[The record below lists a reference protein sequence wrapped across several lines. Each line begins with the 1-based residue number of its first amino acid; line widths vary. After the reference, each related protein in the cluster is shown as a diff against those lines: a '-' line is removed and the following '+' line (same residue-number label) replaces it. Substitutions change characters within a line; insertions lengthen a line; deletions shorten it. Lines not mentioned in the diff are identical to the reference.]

1 MIQHHTRM
9 NAAAQSALFQSM
21 HADRK
26 RVFVDMLKWDV
37 PHDGV
42 FEKDQYDTD
51 RAEYL
56 ILQDRR
62 TSRHC
67 GSVRLLPSTGPHI
80 LGDVFPFLCDGK
92 VPRGPR
98 ISEITRLVVS
108 PSIPRR
114 ERLHTRNML
123 GRAMIEFAAIQ
134 GIEHYTAVCEIGFLT
149 QLLASGWRIDPLGL
163 PREVSGT
170 LIGAVLIHVEPESI
184 SKTSDMWRHPG
195 PALRIVECSPAM
207 AA

>member
-1 MIQHHTRM
+1 MIQHYTRM
-9 NAAAQSALFQSM
+9 SAATQPELFQSM

-51 RAEYL
+51 RADYL
-56 ILQDRR
+56 ILKDCG
-62 TSRHC
+62 TGAHC

-80 LGDVFPFLCDGK
+80 LGDVFPFLCEGK

-98 ISEITRLVVS
+98 IREITRLVVS
-108 PSIPRR
+108 PSISRR

-123 GRAMIEFAAIQ
+123 GRAMVEFAHHRGIEF
-134 GIEHYTAVCEIGFLT
+134 YTAVCEIGFLT

-163 PREVSGT
+163 PREVAGST
-170 LIGAVLIHVEPESI
+170 IGAVLIHVEPESI
-184 SKTSDMWRHPG
+184 SKTSEQWCHPG
-195 PALRIVECSPAM
+195 PALRFVESSPAL